1 MSRYTIE
8 INYNASIIFDVDAND
23 EGEALDKARNLA
35 EESDITDFTLTH
47 ENESRVLSNM
57 PH

>member
-1 MSRYTIE
+1 MSKYTIE
-8 INYNASIIFDVDAND
+8 INYNASIIFDVDAKD

>member
-8 INYNASIIFDVDAND
+8 INYNASIIFDVDAKD

-47 ENESRVLSNM
+47 ENESRVLNNM